1 MRPCGPKIGDRRT
14 DSRIVDRG
22 VGVNVARILN
32 LAFDGGIDAVDFG

>member
-1 MRPCGPKIGDRRT
+1 MRPCGPKVGHGRT

-32 LAFDGGIDAVDFG
+32 LALDGGIDAIDFG